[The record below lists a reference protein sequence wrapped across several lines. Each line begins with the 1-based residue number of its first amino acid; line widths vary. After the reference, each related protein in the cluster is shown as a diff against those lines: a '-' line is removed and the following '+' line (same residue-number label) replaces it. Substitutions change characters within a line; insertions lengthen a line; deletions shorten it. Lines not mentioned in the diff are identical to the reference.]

1 MIGDGRLTQ
10 ISELYEKSVKCPV
23 CSTEFKTKK
32 VRASRLRLV
41 KRDKDFLSYYKGENP
56 LKYNIF
62 VCPHCG
68 YAAWEGKYNSI
79 TQKDREI
86 VLKEITSK
94 WNSRDYG
101 NKRTI
106 DRAIETYKL
115 ALYIGQLLDYKR
127 IDLGS
132 LCLSMAW
139 LYRIKEDLEEERRF
153 LKLAKNLFE
162 EGYYKESLED
172 TNMDELRLDY
182 LLGEISRRLGDKE
195 GALKWFNTTLS
206 NPSLKYKPMI
216 EEMVREQWRLTRE
229 G

>member
-1 MIGDGRLTQ
+1 MGEIG
-10 ISELYEKSVKCPV
+10 ELYEKNVKCPV
-23 CSTEFKTKK
+23 CNMEFKTKK
-32 VRASRLRLV
+32 VRISRLQLI
-41 KRDKDFLSYYKGENP
+41 KKDKDFLSYYKEENP

-68 YAAWEGKYNSI
+68 YAASESKYNSI
-79 TQKDREI
+79 TDKDREI

-94 WNSRDYG
+94 WNSRDYAG
-101 NKRTI
+101 KRTVDDAI
-106 DRAIETYKL
+106 DTYKL

-132 LCLSMAW
+132 LCLSIAW
-139 LYRIKEDLEEERRF
+139 LYRIKEDLEEEKRF

-172 TNMDELRLDY
+172 TNMEELRLDY

-206 NPSLKYKPMI
+206 SPKLKSKPVI
-216 EEMVREQWRLTRE
+216 EKMVRQQWRLTRE
-229 G
+229 V